1 MPSNSSKS
9 KRKTRSA
16 GAEEAH
22 EMVSQTIGEVV
33 AANPR
38 AAKFFNQTPASIAA
52 KAKAIRK
59 ASSSTNS
66 ATVTETAHSQ
76 PAGPSKHTQPNPKP
90 AEGLE
95 QQLDNGNL
103 SDISELSSMTSSPPH
118 PRKRVKST
126 HIETETEI
134 IEPEADIEIIEPEAE
149 IITFFC
155 NVIKPPSSAPARGRK
170 PTKPKEEYEEKNP
183 FTLET
188 SATFSSLLVAISCVV
203 GCSAV
208 AIDHNLI
215 RWKRQNAAATAK
227 PLILGGEIGFKSLV
241 LQMKAQKPAGRVV
254 MLYMPKFTSIAAEP
268 TDDNMDIPALGTST
282 ELGQQ
287 IATFDD
293 QLRVYLNELNMKY
306 PMGTHPS
313 FPTKQVYVQPGTGYI
328 FELTYLRK
336 SCWAN
341 AMVKQ
346 RSDAPPHSS
355 HFDVGHRIR
364 TIPAA
369 PAPVPVSVPA
379 PIPAPAP
386 ATPAGGILANI
397 GLGGSNLTDLLT
409 LGLMNQMFSGGCLPR
424 VPSSILAASGPQPTV
439 PSLPPSPS
447 KVGVSVD
454 VPLEEFCRYYNISDE
469 HRGKLQRLGYKPGD
483 ANILK
488 VPDSKWEE
496 EEYKVPFLSVMHM
509 KDSHKRFVLDVRGG
523 VWDRF
528 REDGF

>member
-1 MPSNSSKS
+1 
-9 KRKTRSA
+9 
-16 GAEEAH
+16 
-22 EMVSQTIGEVV
+22 
-33 AANPR
+33 
-38 AAKFFNQTPASIAA
+38 
-52 KAKAIRK
+52 
-59 ASSSTNS
+59 
-66 ATVTETAHSQ
+66 
-76 PAGPSKHTQPNPKP
+76 
-90 AEGLE
+90 
-95 QQLDNGNL
+95 
-103 SDISELSSMTSSPPH
+103 MTSSPPH

-134 IEPEADIEIIEPEAE
+134 IKPEAE

-188 SATFSSLLVAISCVV
+188 SATFSSLLVAISCVM

-215 RWKRQNAAATAK
+215 RWKCQNAAATAK

-241 LQMKAQKPAGRVV
+241 LQMKAQKPAGHVV
-254 MLYMPKFTSIAAEP
+254 MLYMPKFT
-268 TDDNMDIPALGTST
+268 
-282 ELGQQ
+282 
-287 IATFDD
+287 ATFDD
-293 QLRVYLNELNMKY
+293 QLHVYLNELNMKY
-306 PMGTHPS
+306 PMGTHPL
-313 FPTKQVYVQPGTGYI
+313 FPTKQVYVQPGAGYI
-328 FELTYLRK
+328 FELMYLRK

-341 AMVKQ
+341 AMAKSEAT
-346 RSDAPPHSS
+346 SDAPPHSS
-355 HFDVGHRIR
+355 HFNVGHCIR
-364 TIPAA
+364 NIPAA
-369 PAPVPVSVPA
+369 PTPVPVLVPA

-409 LGLMNQMFSGGCLPR
+409 LGLMNQMFSGRCLPR

-439 PSLPPSPS
+439 RSLPPSPS

-454 VPLEEFCRYYNISDE
+454 VPLEDFCRYYKISDE
-469 HRGKLQRLGYKPGD
+469 HWGKLQCLGYKPGD
-483 ANILK
+483 ANIPK

-509 KDSHKRFVLDVRGG
+509 KDSHKRFVLDVRSG
-523 VWDRF
+523 VWDCF